1 MMKSKPIIIEKASAE
16 DSPRIAEIEKICFSV
31 PWSEI
36 GVKDFIENPL
46 CIMFAAK
53 DGDII
58 CGYIGLYIIADEC
71 DIANVAVV
79 PEFRNRGIA
88 KNLIAYA
95 TEYAREKSVGK
106 MMLEVRASNTPAISL
121 YKKFGFEEV
130 GIRKN
135 YYTQPK
141 EDALLMDKI
150 LTEKA

>member
-1 MMKSKPIIIEKASAE
+1 MKSEPIIIEKASVG

-31 PWSEI
+31 PWSENS
-36 GVKDFIENPL
+36 VKDFIENPL

-53 DGDII
+53 DRGVV

-79 PEFRNRGIA
+79 PEYRKCGIA
-88 KNLIAYA
+88 TALISHATDFAQKKNV
-95 TEYAREKSVGK
+95 ER

-130 GIRKN
+130 GVRKN

-141 EDALLMDKI
+141 EDALLMDRIITK
-150 LTEKA
+150 KA